1 MRILI
6 TGIRG
11 LVGHHTWMV
20 LQAHK
25 VYQLF
30 GSGSRVL
37 SDPVPYSYQPAD
49 LRSAEA
55 VEKLIRWARPD
66 AVLHLAA
73 MTLVDACQENPY
85 LCWESNVLAVR
96 HLLASLTDY
105 NPRAHFI
112 FVSTDFVY
120 DGFAEEGYFYKETD
134 PVAPLSVYGAS
145 KLAAEWL
152 IRCYS
157 GPWAIA
163 RTSLIYGEA
172 PHLAKDNIYLRIRNQ
187 LASGRDL
194 SLFVDQ
200 VRTPTWAHDLA
211 QGLYLLLKHEAE
223 GVFHL
228 AGPSVETPF
237 SFGHKVAQVYNLP
250 ADLIRPLTREEF
262 RQIAPRP
269 PRSPLSIEKA
279 QRLLGYSPHDTYE
292 ALQKLR
298 QS

>member
-11 LVGHHTWMV
+11 LVGHHTWSV
-20 LQAHK
+20 LQAQQTGH
-25 VYQLF
+25 LL
-30 GSGSRVL
+30 GTGLRAI
-37 SDPVPYSYQPAD
+37 SDTAPYPYYSAD

-55 VEKLIRWARPD
+55 VDALIRWARPD
-66 AVLHLAA
+66 VVLHLAA
-73 MTLVDACQENPY
+73 MTLVDACQENPT
-85 LCWESNVLAVR
+85 LCWEHNVQAVR
-96 HLLASLTDY
+96 NLLASLTDR

-120 DGFAEEGYFYKETD
+120 DGFIAEGCLYQETD
-134 PVAPLSVYGAS
+134 PVAPISVYGAS

-152 IRCYS
+152 VRGYS

-172 PHLAKDNIYLRIRNQ
+172 PYLTRDNIYLRIRSQ

-194 SLFVDQ
+194 SLFIDQ
-200 VRTPTWAHDLA
+200 IRTPTWAYDLA
-211 QGLYLLLKHEAE
+211 QGLYLILKHGAE

-228 AGPSVETPF
+228 AGPSIETPF
-237 SFGHKVAQVYNLP
+237 SFGQKIAQAYNWSSET
-250 ADLIRPLTREEF
+250 IRPLTGEEF

-269 PRSPLSIEKA
+269 LRSPLSIEKA
-279 QRLLGYSPHDTYE
+279 QRLLGYSPHDTHA

-298 QS
+298 QN